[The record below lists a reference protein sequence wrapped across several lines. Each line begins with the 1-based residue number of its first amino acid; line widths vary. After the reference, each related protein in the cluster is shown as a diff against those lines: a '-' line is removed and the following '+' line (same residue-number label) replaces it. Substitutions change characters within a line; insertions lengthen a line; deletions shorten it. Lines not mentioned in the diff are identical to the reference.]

1 VFCSLCRKSHV
12 QSWLLWMLN
21 NLAVVLSYCSTN
33 HVYIRLSCKKYFT
46 LFLFN
51 CRICRKFVFL
61 YIFHFQS
68 SIHIIHHFLADQT
81 NQCYLI
87 TYTKKTKKFV
97 SFDDFFFVIS

>member
-12 QSWLLWMLN
+12 QSWLLWMLS

-33 HVYIRLSCKKYFT
+33 HVYIRLSCIKTDRKKKYFT

-61 YIFHFQS
+61 YIFRFQS
-68 SIHIIHHFLADQT
+68 SIHIIPHFLADQT
-81 NQCYLI
+81 
-87 TYTKKTKKFV
+87 
-97 SFDDFFFVIS
+97 